1 MGDDPDSIP
10 EREMKVKHLP
20 VTMALIIINV
30 SSNLV
35 VVVVVE

>member
-30 SSNLV
+30 SNLV
-35 VVVVVE
+35 VVAS